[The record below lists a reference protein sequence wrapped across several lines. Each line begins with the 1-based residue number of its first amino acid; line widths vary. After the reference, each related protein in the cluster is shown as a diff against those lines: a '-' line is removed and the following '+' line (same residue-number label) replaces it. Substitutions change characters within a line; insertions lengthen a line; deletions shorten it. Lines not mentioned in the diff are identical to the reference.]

1 MGKAKDLNIKYRT
14 YYCFYYI
21 IIDIRKFESNVSK
34 IDKKLHK
41 DFDIQYIGYDKIKK
55 FGDCKNI
62 RNVNPLYLIFHSA
75 TGYFEEKNG
84 GKYLIFNSNK
94 KCEEVISKINSE
106 IKTINGGKQL
116 FYEKD
121 YSRTGVS
128 SVDDDNVPLN

>member
-1 MGKAKDLNIKYRT
+1 M
-14 YYCFYYI
+14 
-21 IIDIRKFESNVSK
+21 
-34 IDKKLHK
+34 
-41 DFDIQYIGYDKIKK
+41 
-55 FGDCKNI
+55 
-62 RNVNPLYLIFHSA
+62 NPLYLIFHSA